1 MAYER
6 FTTSQIVRMAVP
18 MAAAASRWARDP
30 DRSLRGGCNLLGSFD
45 KGAVFKAARSREGAG
60 FA

>member
-30 DRSLRGGCNLLGSFD
+30 DRRLRGGCNLLGSFD
-45 KGAVFKAARSREGAG
+45 KGAVF
-60 FA
+60 